1 MDATTLMTLM
11 GLAGVTNP
19 LNRRANGHSG
29 AQLALAQPDATG
41 GVTSAP
47 TPGQLPMP
55 SYNPSGTPIVANPY
69 SLGSDTIPADQN
81 PGQGIPNLAAIKP
94 QGKQGGF
101 STGNILTAL
110 LGSNFGQ

>member
-1 MDATTLMTLM
+1 MDANTLMTLM

-19 LNRRANGHSG
+19 LNRQANGHSG

-41 GVTSAP
+41 GATSAP
-47 TPGQLPMP
+47 AQLPIP
-55 SYNPSGTPIVANPY
+55 SYNPQGTPIVANPW

-81 PGQGIPNLAAIKP
+81 PGAGIPNLAAMKP